1 MFDIDRAARIIF
13 EGMNGSGAWWL
24 GSADVLGL
32 LSLWVL
38 KQDNVRRGLHN
49 TLDLPKV

>member
-1 MFDIDRAARIIF
+1 MFDIERTARIIF
-13 EGMNGSGAWWL
+13 EGMDDSGTWWL

-38 KQDNVRRGLHN
+38 KQDNVIRGLHN
-49 TLDLPKV
+49 TIDLPNV